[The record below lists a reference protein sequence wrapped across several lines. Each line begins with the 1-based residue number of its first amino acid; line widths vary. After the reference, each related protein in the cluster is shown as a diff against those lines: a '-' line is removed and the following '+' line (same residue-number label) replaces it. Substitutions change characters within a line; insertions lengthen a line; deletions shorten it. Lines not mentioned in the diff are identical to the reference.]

1 MAKQRYSIVIIDDDP
16 LVNSTISGV
25 LSTVY
30 SSIISFTD
38 AHQALAEIDSLCPDL
53 ILLDIFLG
61 EANGLDVLRIIRE
74 RGNTMPVIMMTAFS
88 DVRMAVDAIKLG
100 AEDYI
105 VKPLDLDQL
114 ELSVQKSLKHYDLR
128 RQVSLLQEQIPQ
140 DSEFIGI
147 SPAVKKILH
156 LATTFAQA
164 DDTTVLIL
172 GESGTGKEVIAK
184 CLHKK
189 SPRASG
195 PLVTVNCG
203 AIPKELAESELFGN
217 ERGAFTGADKM
228 KPGKFELAQHGTIF
242 LDEIGELPLDL
253 QVKLLRVLQEKTFY
267 RLAGTKEINA
277 DVRVIAATNRRLE
290 DLISEGKFREDLYY
304 RLNVATIDLPPL
316 RDRPQDISLL
326 ATTFVQEFA
335 LKFRKTIHGFTPK
348 AMTILEQSWWKGNVR
363 ELRNAME
370 RAVLLETE
378 DLITEDTLDFLQPKG
393 SQKLTTN
400 TDRNKSELP
409 DGQHILRI
417 SKKGV
422 SLSSVTR
429 DLIEQTLA
437 ITEGNQVQ
445 AAKVLGITRAKLR
458 YRIEQLQIKV

>member
-1 MAKQRYSIVIIDDDP
+1 MAKQRYSIFIIDDDP

-30 SSIISFTD
+30 SSIISFTN
-38 AHQALAEIDSLCPDL
+38 AEKALAEIETLCPDL
-53 ILLDIFLG
+53 VLLDIFLG
-61 EANGLDVLRIIRE
+61 EANGLEVLRIIRE
-74 RGNTMPVIMMTAFS
+74 RGLDMPVIMMTAFS

-114 ELSVQKSLKHYDLR
+114 ELSVQKSLKNYDLR
-128 RQVSLLQEQIPQ
+128 RQVLLLKEQLPQE
-140 DSEFIGI
+140 SEFIGQ
-147 SPAVKKILH
+147 SPSVKKLLQ
-156 LATTFAQA
+156 LANTFAHA

-184 CLHKK
+184 HIHKH

-203 AIPKELAESELFGN
+203 AIPKELAESELFGH

-228 KPGKFELAQHGTIF
+228 KPGKFELAQHGTLF

-267 RLAGTKEINA
+267 RLSGTKEITA
-277 DVRVIAATNRRLE
+277 DVRIIAATNRRLE

-304 RLNVATIDLPPL
+304 RLNVATLNLPPL
-316 RDRPQDISLL
+316 RDRVQDIPLL

-335 LKFRKTIHGFTPK
+335 TKFRKTIVGFSPE
-348 AMTILEQSWWKGNVR
+348 AMAILQQSWWKGNVR

-370 RAVLLETE
+370 RAVLMEQDT
-378 DLITEDTLDFLQPKG
+378 LICEDTLDFLQPRSA
-393 SQKLTTN
+393 SQVQTTVKQ
-400 TDRNKSELP
+400 TDLP
-409 DGQHILRI
+409 QGHHVLRI
-417 SKKGV
+417 ARLGV
-422 SLSSVTR
+422 PMANVTR

-445 AAKVLGITRAKLR
+445 AAKILGITRAKLR
-458 YRIEQLQIKV
+458 YRIEQLSIKV